1 MKLYIKAV
9 FLLTIVF
16 SLTACEN
23 VIDLELTTAPPRL
36 VVEGN
41 LDFSAL
47 NPDAPLEIK
56 LSLTTNYYD
65 KEIPKVHDAKVW
77 VEDQEGTKYP
87 FYEHNDSGTYTS
99 TTVKKDFINNEYK
112 LYIEYANDVYEAKDI
127 LLPTPE
133 VLDFV
138 QTREAIF
145 GENSYVL
152 RMYFQ
157 DVVRTGFPLNY
168 YYMNVQRNDEKPD
181 LKLQSNEFSQG
192 NMLQAIFID
201 TDYEVGDEIK
211 IEFHQI
217 SRNNHDYLNLI
228 KNAINNGGG
237 PFQTPISKI
246 KGNVKN
252 ITTPEKE
259 ALGFFRVTEKRV
271 LVHQIAEQAIE

>member
-1 MKLYIKAV
+1 MKLYLKA
-9 FLLTIVF
+9 LLVLIIF
-16 SLTACEN
+16 GSLTACEE

-77 VEDQEGTKYP
+77 VEDQEGTRYP

-99 TTVKKDFINNEYK
+99 TTVKKDFTNNEYK
-112 LYIEYANDVYEAKDI
+112 LYIEYANDVYEAKDV

-133 VLDFV
+133 ILDFV
-138 QTREAIF
+138 QTREKIA
-145 GENSYVL
+145 GEDSYVL

-157 DVVRTGFPLNY
+157 DVVRASSPLNY
-168 YYMNVQRNDEKPD
+168 YYIYEQRNDEKPD
-181 LKLQSNEFSQG
+181 LRLQSNEFSQG
-192 NMLQAIFID
+192 NILQTVFID
-201 TDYEVGDEIK
+201 TDYEVGDQIK
-211 IEFHQI
+211 IELHQVT
-217 SRNNHDYLNLI
+217 RNYNDYLSLVI
-228 KNAINNGGG
+228 NAINNGGG

-271 LVHQIAEQAIE
+271 LVHQIVEQAIK